1 VDEGKEQRCGMSV
14 FFVGAEHNDSES
26 GGNSCFLYCIQSQV
40 EILNK
45 KKSMQFS
52 FIKCQLE
59 MVSFVISLISPL
71 F

>member
-45 KKSMQFS
+45 KKHAIF
-52 FIKCQLE
+52 FY
-59 MVSFVISLISPL
+59 
-71 F
+71 

>member
-1 VDEGKEQRCGMSV
+1 MDEGKEQRCGMSV

-45 KKSMQFS
+45 KKHAIF
-52 FIKCQLE
+52 FY
-59 MVSFVISLISPL
+59 
-71 F
+71 